1 MCSRV
6 FLSSQT
12 ALVRLN
18 RALKNVE
25 GRRKPSIWTGPC
37 WSSAWGLA
45 FCSRGLGGVL
55 GPWAV
60 AAVGRPLSLVGRRRS
75 CRGPPRA
82 VVVALPRGR
91 RCCGC
96 GSSPRCRSPLSSVV
110 RLAVA
115 VSPPC
120 RCRCRRPSGAAA
132 SLRRLL
138 AVSSFYPCAVAL
150 EDGTVNSR
158 KTYGQAR
165 CDAVSPIGRQG

>member
-1 MCSRV
+1 MCSCV
-6 FLSSQT
+6 FLSSQI

-25 GRRKPSIWTGPC
+25 VRRKSSYLEGPLLVV
-37 WSSAWGLA
+37 SLGPG
-45 FCSRGLGGVL
+45 FCLRVLGGAL

-60 AAVGRPLSLVGRRRS
+60 AAVGRPLSLVGRRRP

-91 RCCGC
+91 RRCGC
-96 GSSPRCRSPLSSVV
+96 GSLPRCRSPLSSVV
-110 RLAVA
+110 WLAVA

-132 SLRRLL
+132 SLCRLL

-150 EDGTVNSR
+150 VVGTVNSR